1 MATWHRRAIQSHEG
15 HSLLKLAVA
24 RKFLGLIVLALLLAS
39 PDDVSATEQHMMV
52 RIAEI
57 QVEANYLKQYKAI
70 LNEEAEAS
78 VRLEPGVIAIVPMY
92 QTENATAFSILEIY
106 ASREAYE
113 SHLKTPHFQH
123 YKSATLHM
131 VKSLKLVDMQVLDA
145 QTMTR
150 IFAKTKGHK

>member
-1 MATWHRRAIQSHEG
+1 MTTWLGKSLQSQERHG
-15 HSLLKLAVA
+15 LPHQALA
-24 RKFLGLIVLALLLAS
+24 RKLPGLITLALLLAK
-39 PDDVSATEQHMMV
+39 PDDVSAREQQMMV

-57 QVEANYLKQYKAI
+57 QVEENNLKQYKAI

-78 VRLEPGVIAIVPMY
+78 VRLESGVIAIVPMY
-92 QTENATAFSILEIY
+92 RTENATAFSILEIY

-131 VKSLKLVDMQVLDA
+131 VKSFKLVEMQVLDA

-150 IFAKTKGHK
+150 IFAKMKGHK

>member
-1 MATWHRRAIQSHEG
+1 MATWHRQSIQSHEKHG
-15 HSLLKLAVA
+15 LLKLAVA
-24 RKFLGLIVLALLLAS
+24 RKLLGLIVLALLLTS
-39 PDDVSATEQHMMV
+39 RDDVWAKEQQMV

-57 QVEANYLKQYKAI
+57 QVEANNLKQYKAI
-70 LNEEAEAS
+70 LKEEAEAS

-123 YKSATLHM
+123 YKSATIHM
-131 VKSLKLVDMQVLDA
+131 VKSLKLVDMEVLDA

-150 IFAKTKGHK
+150 IFAKMKGHK

>member
-1 MATWHRRAIQSHEG
+1 MTTWHRQSIQSHERHG
-15 HSLLKLAVA
+15 LLQLAVVQ
-24 RKFLGLIVLALLLAS
+24 KFAGLIVLALLLIS
-39 PDDVSATEQHMMV
+39 PAGVSAKEQQMMV

-57 QVEANYLKQYKAI
+57 QVEANNLKQYKAI
-70 LNEEAEAS
+70 LKEEAEAS

-123 YKSATLHM
+123 YKSATIHM
-131 VKSLKLVDMQVLDA
+131 VKSLKLVDMEVLDA

-150 IFAKTKGHK
+150 IFAKMKGHK